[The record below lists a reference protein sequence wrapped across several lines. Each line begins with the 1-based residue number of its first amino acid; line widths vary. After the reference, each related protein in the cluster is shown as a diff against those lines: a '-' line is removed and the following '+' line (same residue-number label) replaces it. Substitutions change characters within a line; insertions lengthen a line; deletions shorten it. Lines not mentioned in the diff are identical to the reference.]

1 MAVSTIPDP
10 YTNGTGLLK
19 PQGAVTAPERFA
31 LRTVIAQHHDVIST
45 LCKSHGTD
53 VETLLSQLW
62 LMSRKQPDLLKA
74 TPETLIP
81 ALSFGIQSGGRFG
94 IDAYVLTFKN
104 NKAGTIEAAP
114 CLNYK
119 FIVSLVIAAGGAR
132 SIDVQIIY
140 KGDTFREIHGSSP
153 QLIHEPPPFGTKRG
167 APIGAYGI
175 AYFGVNVPPR
185 WIAMTLEQIDE
196 VRAKSQQWRYE
207 KVCPL
212 WYMEKTVIRRLAK
225 LLPQK
230 PGMARVLEIIDGDDR
245 LDDAEEGVAELVS
258 SESRP
263 AHITEDGEDVRD
275 QYQDAPSET
284 FGDDEPETVP
294 LAAALAWKVNK
305 QPLGASRNT
314 GLTKIRE
321 WAVGKQ
327 ESEGDDQG
335 RLAYI
340 IACCDT
346 ILAARLAGEIA
357 EPEKKEA
364 A

>member
-1 MAVSTIPDP
+1 MAVSTIPDAYEKP
-10 YTNGTGLLK
+10 YTLARVEQT
-19 PQGAVTAPERFA
+19 VTAPQNFPLRAMIEQHRDVLTPLCGPGVDLER
-31 LRTVIAQHHDVIST
+31 VI
-45 LCKSHGTD
+45 
-53 VETLLSQLW
+53 SQLW
-62 LMSRKQPDLLKA
+62 VAAQKERRLLQC
-74 TPETLIP
+74 TPASVIP
-81 ALSFGIQSGGRFG
+81 AISRALEVGGVIGRDVHLLVFG
-94 IDAYVLTFKN
+94 K
-104 NKAGTIEAAP
+104 EATD
-114 CLNYK
+114 CLDYK
-119 FIVSLVIAAGGAR
+119 FMAELVIAAGGAR
-132 SIDVQIIY
+132 SIDARVVYQ
-140 KGDTFREIHGSSP
+140 GDTFTVEYGTNPHITHVPAG
-153 QLIHEPPPFGTKRG
+153 FGKARG
-167 APIGAYGI
+167 PMVGAYAVAFLGM
-175 AYFGVNVPPR
+175 NTPPKFVALR
-185 WIAMTLEQIDE
+185 MEQIE
-196 VRAKSQQWRYE
+196 ATRAKSQSWAKLRE
-207 KVCPL
+207 CPE
-212 WYMEKTVIRRLAK
+212 WYAAKCAVRQLFK
-225 LLPQK
+225 LLPK
-230 PGMARVLEIIDGDDR
+230 NPKLASVMARIDAVDR
-245 LDDAEEGVAELVS
+245 VHEAEDAEFAEQEGFTIPAE
-258 SESRP
+258 EPRP